1 MSREEIF
8 EQVKD
13 VIVEQLGVD
22 RGKIE
27 ESSTFIEDLAADS
40 LDVVE
45 LIMNL
50 EDETKEITQE
60 DKGYINDIVQGVMA
74 KKEELDEKI
83 RKYLK
88 GWTMD
93 RISKTDLAIL
103 RLAIYEIT
111 YRDDIPYKVS
121 VNEAVELA
129 KTFSDSTSSSF
140 INGVLAGVVTEL

>member
-1 MSREEIF
+1 MSRKIARELAFKVIF
-8 EQVKD
+8 SVDFQHENED
-13 VIVEQLGVD
+13 VE
-22 RGKIE
+22 K
-27 ESSTFIEDLAADS
+27 
-40 LDVVE
+40 

-60 DKGYINDIVQGVMA
+60 DKEYINDIVQGVMA

>member
-1 MSREEIF
+1 MSRKIARELAFKVIF
-8 EQVKD
+8 SVDFQHENED
-13 VIVEQLGVD
+13 VE
-22 RGKIE
+22 K
-27 ESSTFIEDLAADS
+27 
-40 LDVVE
+40 

-60 DKGYINDIVQGVMA
+60 DKGYINDIVQGVIA

-93 RISKTDLAIL
+93 RIIKTDLAIL

-111 YRDDIPYKVS
+111 YREDIPYKVS

>member
-1 MSREEIF
+1 MSRKIARELAFKVIF
-8 EQVKD
+8 SVDFQHENED
-13 VIVEQLGVD
+13 VE
-22 RGKIE
+22 K
-27 ESSTFIEDLAADS
+27 
-40 LDVVE
+40 

-60 DKGYINDIVQGVMA
+60 DKGYINDIVKGVMA

>member
-1 MSREEIF
+1 MSRKIARELAFKVIF
-8 EQVKD
+8 SVDFQHENED
-13 VIVEQLGVD
+13 VE
-22 RGKIE
+22 K
-27 ESSTFIEDLAADS
+27 
-40 LDVVE
+40 

-93 RISKTDLAIL
+93 RIIKTDLAIL

>member
-1 MSREEIF
+1 MSRKIARELAFKVIF
-8 EQVKD
+8 SVDFQHENED
-13 VIVEQLGVD
+13 VE
-22 RGKIE
+22 K
-27 ESSTFIEDLAADS
+27 
-40 LDVVE
+40 

-60 DKGYINDIVQGVMA
+60 DKEYINDIVQGVIA

-111 YRDDIPYKVS
+111 YREDIPYKVS

>member
-1 MSREEIF
+1 MSRKIARELAFKVIF
-8 EQVKD
+8 SVDFQHENED
-13 VIVEQLGVD
+13 VE
-22 RGKIE
+22 K
-27 ESSTFIEDLAADS
+27 
-40 LDVVE
+40 

-60 DKGYINDIVQGVMA
+60 DKEYINDIVQGVIA

-111 YRDDIPYKVS
+111 YREDIPYKVS

-140 INGVLAGVVTEL
+140 INGVLAGIVTEL

>member
-1 MSREEIF
+1 MSRKIARELAFKVIF
-8 EQVKD
+8 SVDFQHENED
-13 VIVEQLGVD
+13 VE
-22 RGKIE
+22 K
-27 ESSTFIEDLAADS
+27 
-40 LDVVE
+40 

-93 RISKTDLAIL
+93 RISKTELAIL
-103 RLAIYEIT
+103 SLAIYEIT

>member
-1 MSREEIF
+1 MSRTAFKVIF
-8 EQVKD
+8 SVDFQHENED
-13 VIVEQLGVD
+13 VE
-22 RGKIE
+22 K
-27 ESSTFIEDLAADS
+27 
-40 LDVVE
+40 

-111 YRDDIPYKVS
+111 YRDYIPYKVS

>member
-1 MSREEIF
+1 MSRKIARELAFKVIF
-8 EQVKD
+8 SVDFQHENED
-13 VIVEQLGVD
+13 VE
-22 RGKIE
+22 K
-27 ESSTFIEDLAADS
+27 
-40 LDVVE
+40 

-60 DKGYINDIVQGVMA
+60 DKGYINDIVQGVIA

-111 YRDDIPYKVS
+111 YREDIPYKVS

>member
-1 MSREEIF
+1 MSRKIARELAFKVIF
-8 EQVKD
+8 SVDFQHENED
-13 VIVEQLGVD
+13 VE
-22 RGKIE
+22 K
-27 ESSTFIEDLAADS
+27 
-40 LDVVE
+40 

-60 DKGYINDIVQGVMA
+60 DKGYINDIVQGVIA

>member
-1 MSREEIF
+1 MSRKIARELAFKVIF
-8 EQVKD
+8 SVDFQHENED
-13 VIVEQLGVD
+13 VE
-22 RGKIE
+22 K
-27 ESSTFIEDLAADS
+27 
-40 LDVVE
+40 

-60 DKGYINDIVQGVMA
+60 DKGYINDIVQGVIA

-111 YRDDIPYKVS
+111 YREDIPYKVS

-129 KTFSDSTSSSF
+129 KAFSDSTSSSF

>member
-1 MSREEIF
+1 MSRKIARELAFKVIF
-8 EQVKD
+8 SVDFQHENED
-13 VIVEQLGVD
+13 VE
-22 RGKIE
+22 K
-27 ESSTFIEDLAADS
+27 
-40 LDVVE
+40 

-60 DKGYINDIVQGVMA
+60 EKGYINDIVQGVIA

-111 YRDDIPYKVS
+111 YREDIPYKVS

>member
-1 MSREEIF
+1 MSRKIARELAFKVIF
-8 EQVKD
+8 SVDFQHENED
-13 VIVEQLGVD
+13 VE
-22 RGKIE
+22 K
-27 ESSTFIEDLAADS
+27 
-40 LDVVE
+40 

-140 INGVLAGVVTEL
+140 IKGVLAGVVTEL

>member
-1 MSREEIF
+1 MSRKIARELAFKVIF
-8 EQVKD
+8 SVDFQHENED
-13 VIVEQLGVD
+13 VE
-22 RGKIE
+22 K
-27 ESSTFIEDLAADS
+27 
-40 LDVVE
+40 

>member
-1 MSREEIF
+1 MSRKIARELEFKVIF
-8 EQVKD
+8 SVDFQHENED
-13 VIVEQLGVD
+13 VE
-22 RGKIE
+22 K
-27 ESSTFIEDLAADS
+27 
-40 LDVVE
+40 